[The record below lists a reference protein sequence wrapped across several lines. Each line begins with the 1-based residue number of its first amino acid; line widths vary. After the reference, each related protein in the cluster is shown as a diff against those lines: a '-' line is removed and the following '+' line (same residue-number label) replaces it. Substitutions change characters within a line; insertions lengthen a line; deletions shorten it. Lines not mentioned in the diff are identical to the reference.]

1 MIPFTTHL
9 IYLPKK
15 KEVEKWA
22 PWQTAAG
29 VSYYNVELLEPTQ
42 HLILFTV
49 YLLSAFRSNSQVT

>member
-42 HLILFTV
+42 H
-49 YLLSAFRSNSQVT
+49 